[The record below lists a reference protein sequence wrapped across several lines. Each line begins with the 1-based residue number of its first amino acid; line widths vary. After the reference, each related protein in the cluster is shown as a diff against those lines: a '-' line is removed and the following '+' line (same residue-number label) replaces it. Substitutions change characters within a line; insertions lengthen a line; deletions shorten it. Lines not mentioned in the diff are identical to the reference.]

1 MCVSRTNP
9 ENEFEALVYLAERL
23 RQRFPELGEDTAFS
37 LIAEELESFDR
48 ARLRDYVPVL
58 VERNVLRR
66 LRTHPS
72 RAA

>member
-1 MCVSRTNP
+1 MSRTNP

-23 RQRFPELGEDTAFS
+23 RLRFPELPEDTAFE
-37 LIAEELESFDR
+37 LIADELESFDGV
-48 ARLRDYVPVL
+48 RLRDYVPVL
-58 VERNVLRR
+58 VERNVLLR

>member
-1 MCVSRTNP
+1 MSRTNP

-23 RQRFPELGEDTAFS
+23 RQRFPHLAEDAAFE
-37 LIAEELESFDR
+37 LIAEELESFDS

-58 VERNVLRR
+58 VERNVLLR
-66 LRTHPS
+66 LRARPS

>member
-1 MCVSRTNP
+1 MSCTHPDS
-9 ENEFEALVYLAERL
+9 EFEALVYLAERL
-23 RQRFPELGEDTAFS
+23 RQRFPELAEGAAFE
-37 LIAEELESFDR
+37 LIAEELETFDR

-66 LRTHPS
+66 LRSHSS